1 MSDPMLTSA
10 GKQTGIPIYESL
22 AERLRGS
29 IREGRYAPGD
39 LIGSEHELA
48 RRESISRMT
57 VRKASELLITEGLLE
72 RRPGK
77 GLYVRG
83 KVPVIHGGMVQVVGN
98 MLWPTSLEMA
108 RGVQAAVK
116 GDGIHVQLYD
126 AHGDVELDL
135 EMIENLPMTNAHGA
149 VIVAL
154 HHPRFSQAI
163 CRLHATEFP
172 FVLLDQRMRDIDV
185 SCVTSDNHQGGYLAG
200 ELLARHGHKRV
211 AFIGDLM
218 AATVQDRLMGLR
230 DALGDADI
238 PFRRSMV
245 VDLAVGADRFGDWG
259 ACISAGVRRL
269 LDDANRPTAIVCSC
283 DAVARQVYRDLA
295 NAGLRVPDDMS
306 VVGYDDDAHI
316 LDLLTPGLTT
326 IRQPFSELGRA
337 AMELLKVRIGSPSSA
352 AEARVLPVEL
362 VERAS
367 VAPPRGA

>member
-1 MSDPMLTSA
+1 MLTSS
-10 GKQTGIPIYESL
+10 GKHTGIPIYESL

-29 IREGRYAPGD
+29 IREGRYAPGE

-83 KVPVIHGGMVQVVGN
+83 KSSGMSGGMVQVVGN

-116 GDGIHVQLYD
+116 GDGTHVQLYD

-135 EMIENLPMTNAHGA
+135 EMVENLPQTNARGA

-154 HHPRFSQAI
+154 HHPRFTQAI
-163 CRLHATEFP
+163 CRLHATDFP
-172 FVLLDQRMRDIDV
+172 FVLLDQRLRDIDV
-185 SCVTSDNHQGGYLAG
+185 SSVTSDNHQGGYLAG
-200 ELLARHGHKRV
+200 ELLARHGHRRV

-218 AATVQDRLMGLR
+218 AATVQDRLWGLR

-245 VDLAVGADRFGDWG
+245 VDLAVGSDRFGDWG
-259 ACISAGVRRL
+259 ACISAGVQRL
-269 LDDANRPTAIVCSC
+269 LSGEHRPTAIFCSC

-295 NAGLRVPDDMS
+295 LAGLRVPHDMS
-306 VVGYDDDAHI
+306 VIGYDDDTHV
-316 LDLLTPGLTT
+316 LDMLTPGLTT
-326 IRQPFSELGRA
+326 IRQPFSGLGYA
-337 AMELLKVRIGSPSSA
+337 AMELLKVRIESPASV
-352 AEARVLPVEL
+352 AEARVLPVQL
-362 VERAS
+362 IERAS
-367 VAPPRGA
+367 VAAPGDH